1 MNAAAPAGPPLEQV
15 LDPEATSAAPDDPTA
30 APAAPAAIAVRPEP
44 RAWEVVLARI
54 ESDLL
59 SGVLKPGDRLPG
71 ERQLAI
77 DLGVGRSSVRE
88 AIRVLEVLG
97 LIRTHTGS
105 GPTAG
110 AIIVA
115 TPSGGMA
122 TLMRLQVAAQGF
134 AVQDVVDTRLV
145 IETAVVHSLAT
156 QAQHQ
161 EPELEHP
168 VSLLDAMDQQNL
180 TEAEFLALD
189 AQFHLSLAEAEGN
202 QVLVATM
209 SGLRDAIERY
219 VLAGVPQQ
227 ASWSATAD
235 RLRAEHRGILTAI
248 RAADP
253 DEARHA
259 IRSHITNYYQAREGS
274 QTAAASTPTPTISA
288 PSREKEASHG

>member
-1 MNAAAPAGPPLEQV
+1 MNAPA
-15 LDPEATSAAPDDPTA
+15 TA
-30 APAAPAAIAVRPEP
+30 APGTVTQPAAGTAEP

-59 SGVLKPGDRLPG
+59 SGVLTPGDRLPG

-145 IETAVVHSLAT
+145 IETAVVHSLASR
-156 QAQHQ
+156 AEAA
-161 EPELEHP
+161 EPDLTHP
-168 VSLLDAMDQQNL
+168 ESLLDAMDQPAL

-209 SGLRDAIERY
+209 SGLRDSIERY
-219 VLAGVPQQ
+219 VLAGVPQL

-235 RLRAEHRGILTAI
+235 RLRAEHRGIVEAI
-248 RAADP
+248 RQADA
-253 DEARHA
+253 DLARHSV
-259 IRSHITNYYQAREGS
+259 RSHISNYYQARERS
-274 QTAAASTPTPTISA
+274 ETDRSDPSTPTTSDR
-288 PSREKEASHG
+288 SRREETNHG

>member
-1 MNAAAPAGPPLEQV
+1 MNAG
-15 LDPEATSAAPDDPTA
+15 
-30 APAAPAAIAVRPEP
+30 APAAPAVAATPTQAPTQPPEP

-156 QAQHQ
+156 RAQQ
-161 EPELEHP
+161 TEPDLGHP
-168 VSLLDAMDQQNL
+168 VSLLDAMDQPTL

-209 SGLRDAIERY
+209 SGLRDSIERY
-219 VLAGVPQQ
+219 VLAGVPQLS
-227 ASWSATAD
+227 SWSATAE
-235 RLRAEHRGILTAI
+235 RLRAEHRGIVAAI
-248 RAADP
+248 RSADA
-253 DEARHA
+253 DDARQA
-259 IRSHITNYYQAREGS
+259 VRSHITGYYDALS
-274 QTAAASTPTPTISA
+274 SPTPARDTSPA
-288 PSREKEASHG
+288 GRPGSPAPTTSDPSRAE

>member
-1 MNAAAPAGPPLEQV
+1 MNAPA
-15 LDPEATSAAPDDPTA
+15 TA
-30 APAAPAAIAVRPEP
+30 APAAAAATQPAAAAAEP
-44 RAWEVVLARI
+44 RAWEVVLAHI

-59 SGVLKPGDRLPG
+59 SGVLTPGDRLPG

-145 IETAVVHSLAT
+145 IETAVVHSLASR
-156 QAQHQ
+156 AEAAVPDLRH
-161 EPELEHP
+161 PE
-168 VSLLDAMDQQNL
+168 SLLDAMDQPTL
-180 TEAEFLALD
+180 TEA
-189 AQFHLSLAEAEGN
+189 
-202 QVLVATM
+202 
-209 SGLRDAIERY
+209 
-219 VLAGVPQQ
+219 
-227 ASWSATAD
+227 
-235 RLRAEHRGILTAI
+235 
-248 RAADP
+248 
-253 DEARHA
+253 
-259 IRSHITNYYQAREGS
+259 
-274 QTAAASTPTPTISA
+274 
-288 PSREKEASHG
+288 

>member
-1 MNAAAPAGPPLEQV
+1 MSAHAQTAVTPPEQE
-15 LDPEATSAAPDDPTA
+15 LDPAANPTEANTGSTSATP
-30 APAAPAAIAVRPEP
+30 VRQEP

-71 ERQLAI
+71 ERQLAL
-77 DLGVGRSSVRE
+77 DLGVGRSSIRE

-134 AVQDVVDTRLV
+134 PVQDVVDTRLV

-156 QAQHQ
+156 TAQTVP
-161 EPELEHP
+161 PELALPE
-168 VSLLDAMDQQNL
+168 SLLDAMDQPTL

-189 AQFHLSLAEAEGN
+189 AQFHLSLAEAAGN

-209 SGLRDAIERY
+209 AGLRDSIERY
-219 VLAGVPQQ
+219 VLAGVPQLP
-227 ASWSATAD
+227 SWSATAE
-235 RLRAEHRGILTAI
+235 RLRAEHRGIVTAI
-248 RAADP
+248 RSGDAERSRQAV
-253 DEARHA
+253 
-259 IRSHITNYYQAREGS
+259 RSHITGYYDALSSPSPARD
-274 QTAAASTPTPTISA
+274 TPTAGHPSSTTPTTTT
-288 PSREKEASHG
+288 PSRAE

>member
-1 MNAAAPAGPPLEQV
+1 MNAPA
-15 LDPEATSAAPDDPTA
+15 SA
-30 APAAPAAIAVRPEP
+30 APAAPTTAPKTEP

-145 IETAVVHSLAT
+145 IETAVVHSLASRA
-156 QAQHQ
+156 QAS
-161 EPELEHP
+161 EPDLAHP
-168 VSLLDAMDQQNL
+168 VSLLDAMDQPTL

-202 QVLVATM
+202 QVLMATM
-209 SGLRDAIERY
+209 SGLRDSIERY
-219 VLAGVPQQ
+219 VLAGVPQLS
-227 ASWSATAD
+227 SWSATAD
-235 RLRAEHRGILTAI
+235 RLRAEHRGIVDAI
-248 RAADP
+248 RQADP
-253 DEARHA
+253 ELARQSV
-259 IRSHITNYYQAREGS
+259 RSHITNYYQARELSENGS
-274 QTAAASTPTPTISA
+274 AHPSTPTSSDS
-288 PSREKEASHG
+288 SRKEETDHG

>member
-1 MNAAAPAGPPLEQV
+1 MNAPA
-15 LDPEATSAAPDDPTA
+15 TA
-30 APAAPAAIAVRPEP
+30 APAAAPATQPATAAVEP

-59 SGVLKPGDRLPG
+59 SGVLTPGDRLPG

-145 IETAVVHSLAT
+145 IETAVVHSLASRAEAAIPDLT
-156 QAQHQ
+156 H
-161 EPELEHP
+161 PE
-168 VSLLDAMDQQNL
+168 SLLDAMDQPTL

-209 SGLRDAIERY
+209 SGLRDSIERY
-219 VLAGVPQQ
+219 VLAGVPQL

-235 RLRAEHRGILTAI
+235 RLRAEHRGIVEAI
-248 RAADP
+248 RHADA
-253 DEARHA
+253 ELARQSV
-259 IRSHITNYYQAREGS
+259 RSHITNYYQARELS
-274 QTAAASTPTPTISA
+274 EDDSPHPSTPTSSDS
-288 PSREKEASHG
+288 SRKEETDHG